1 MVCSMRRPVAA
12 IGDLRGTAPLLFLL
26 LCASAV
32 SVAAQPQY
40 VERVDVARVVVD
52 ARVVDN
58 KGRALLGLEPA
69 DFVMRIDGEPV
80 RVESALWAGGA
91 APLAELD
98 SPSAPTGLLE
108 AGARGRLIVFVVQK
122 SMHGHRLPGLLSL
135 LQESGKLLD
144 QLTPE
149 DRIAVLSFDSHL
161 KVWVDFTGDVDRVR
175 TVLADEL
182 LFKQPAEI
190 VPGRRLSIVARLSQ
204 DLGRQ
209 TYSFEDALRL
219 LGNALEPLPGAKSI
233 VLIGHG
239 FGQVVSALNR
249 FGTRLDRGYAEARAA
264 LQDARAAVFSL
275 DVTDADYHSLAH
287 GLQSASTE
295 TGGFYVRAQRSA
307 PRAVERVTNA
317 LVGHYV
323 LFAESPGSARG
334 RHDIEVELATKKG
347 RVYARQEYVD

>member
-1 MVCSMRRPVAA
+1 MGDRRGAE
-12 IGDLRGTAPLLFLL
+12 LL
-26 LCASAV
+26 LLLTLCSSAV
-32 SVAAQPQY
+32 PVAAQPQY
-40 VERVDVARVVVD
+40 VEQVDVARVVVD

-58 KGRALLGLEPA
+58 KGRALIGLEPA
-69 DFVMRIDGEPV
+69 DFVMRIDGELA

-98 SPSAPTGLLE
+98 SPTEPTGLLE

-122 SMHGHRLPGLLSL
+122 SLHGHRLPGLLSL

-149 DRIAVLSFDSHL
+149 DRVAVLSFDSHL
-161 KVWVDFTGDVDRVR
+161 KVWVDFTGDIDRVR

-182 LFKQPAEI
+182 LFQQPAEI
-190 VPGRRLSIVARLSQ
+190 SPGRRLSIVARLSQ
-204 DLGRQ
+204 DLGRR

-239 FGQVVSALNR
+239 FGQVVSVLNR

-264 LQDARAAVFSL
+264 LQDARTAVFSL
-275 DVTDADYHSLAH
+275 DVTDAAYHSLAH

-295 TGGFYVRAQRSA
+295 TGGFYVQAQRSA
-307 PRAVERVTNA
+307 PRAIQRVANA

-323 LFAESPGSARG
+323 LFAESPRSARG
-334 RHDIEVELATKKG
+334 THKIEVELATKKG
-347 RVYARQEYVD
+347 TVYVRKDYVD